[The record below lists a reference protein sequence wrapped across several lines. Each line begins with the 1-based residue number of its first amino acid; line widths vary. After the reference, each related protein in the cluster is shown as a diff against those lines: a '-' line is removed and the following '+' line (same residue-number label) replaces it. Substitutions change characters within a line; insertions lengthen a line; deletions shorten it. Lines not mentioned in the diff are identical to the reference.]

1 MHAQNLLSN
10 DELEQCTKEVVAQVG
25 IYELFVLFVKNLP
38 FYLLLKRSKVNYIL
52 EDVNTHLAD

>member
-1 MHAQNLLSN
+1 
-10 DELEQCTKEVVAQVG
+10 LEQCTKEVVAQVG